1 VLTPPMGD
9 CLVMAMGLMGFEDP
23 ADSAF

>member
-9 CLVMAMGLMGFEDP
+9 CLVVAMGLMGFEDP

>member
-1 VLTPPMGD
+1 LKHSQY
-9 CLVMAMGLMGFEDP
+9 LVVGLIGSEDP